1 MRRVLLACLLAAC
14 GHEGGGSPPTGPI
27 TAHVTHYDYTF
38 DMDTRAAHS
47 KLTLVVDK
55 AGDCLTLP
63 QRAQDLANVT
73 LDGMVAS
80 KVTSDASSMTA
91 CGAGW
96 QAGATLTLD
105 ADVTVPLATL
115 SDSQVGYSLTKDNQ
129 GNTLSYLL
137 SWVGECDRF
146 GPCDHR
152 PDQFATYH
160 FDVTHAAGTTVLCP
174 GTVTDVSP
182 TETTCAFDKDGGPTY
197 STFAV
202 MGFTG
207 WTKTDEGTWGD
218 AHVTLYD
225 SPGTGIAAAIDPSYH
240 AAFMTW
246 LISMFGPFPYGDLR
260 VATGPTYWNGFEHPG
275 NILLADSLIKQHGT
289 YEVAHDLDH
298 EIVHQWGGD
307 QTTLADTYDF
317 TWKEAMSEYLTY
329 VWEDMQDESWAQY
342 TLGAWKTDGM
352 AARHFPVPEGN
363 PRPALFDYYGDA
375 YGPGPMIL
383 FRQLEVLT
391 SRQQVLA
398 AIASVLGH
406 QHALSMDDLVA
417 ALAAHTGLDLADYEA
432 AWIDGTGEPT
442 WPRFDITFTAAPGTS
457 TLVVHQVNATSPLRA
472 CAFHVALHGAT
483 PDEVATVAVDT
494 FHGGPDQTLSVE
506 TPAFTVTSI
515 EMDPQKECMAFLD
528 SSTPRTAPV
537 TPWVSAFGRGPRVKR
552 EAW

>member
-1 MRRVLLACLLAAC
+1 MRLVLLACVLAAC
-14 GHEGGGSPPTGPI
+14 GHEGGGPPPTGPI
-27 TAHVTHYDYTF
+27 AAHVADYAYTF
-38 DMDTRAAHS
+38 DLDTRAAHA
-47 KLTLVVDK
+47 KLSLVVDQ

-73 LDGMVAS
+73 LDGMVATS
-80 KVTSDASSMTA
+80 VTSDATSMTA

-96 QAGATLTLD
+96 QAGAPLVLE

-115 SDSQVGYSLTKDNQ
+115 SDSQVGYSLTKDTQ

-182 TETTCAFDKDGGPTY
+182 TETTCAFDEGGGPTY

-207 WTKTDEGTWGD
+207 WQTSDLGTWGG

-225 SPGTGIAAAIDPSYH
+225 TPATGIASAIDPTYH
-240 AAFMTW
+240 AGFVAW
-246 LISMFGPFPYGDLR
+246 LVSQLGPFPYGDLR
-260 VATGPTYWNGFEHPG
+260 IATGPTYWNGFEHPG
-275 NILLADSLIKQHGT
+275 NILLADNLLQHGA

-298 EIVHQWGGD
+298 EIAHQWGGD

-317 TWKEAMSEYLTY
+317 TWKESMSEYLTY
-329 VWEDMQDESWAQY
+329 VWEDMQA
-342 TLGAWKTDGM
+342 TGAAATTINNWKTGAM
-352 AARHFPVPEGN
+352 AARYFPVPEDK

-375 YGPGPMIL
+375 YDAGPMIL
-383 FRQLEVLT
+383 FRQLEVLS
-391 SRQQVLA
+391 SRQAVLD

-406 QHALSMDDLVA
+406 PHALSMDELVA
-417 ALAAHTGLDLADYEA
+417 ALSAHTGLDLTDYAA
-432 AWIDGTGEPT
+432 AWIHGAGRPA
-442 WPRFDITFTAAPGTS
+442 WPRFDLVFTQNPGTS
-457 TLVVHQVNATSPLRA
+457 TLSVQQDDVTTPLRG
-472 CAFHVALHGAT
+472 CAFHVALHGDAADQVVSV
-483 PDEVATVAVDT
+483 PVDT
-494 FHGGPDQTLSVE
+494 FHGGPSQMISVE
-506 TPAFTVTSI
+506 TPAFTVTSVEI
-515 EMDPQKECMAFLD
+515 DPQKECLAFVNT
-528 SSTPRTAPV
+528 SSPRETPV
-537 TPWVSAFGRGPRVKR
+537 QPWVARHFAPGPRVN
-552 EAW
+552 AGGF